1 MGDPVRLSNLM
12 ALNLEQAS
20 QAVLSLPLKERATL
34 AHVLIHSLDEAPDSS
49 AQASWN
55 EEIDRR
61 LDRLEIGETESRDA
75 FEVLDEIRQKY
86 ANKD

>member
-1 MGDPVRLSNLM
+1 M

-34 AHVLIHSLDEAPDSS
+34 AHVLINSLDEAPDSS
-49 AQASWN
+49 VQASWN

-61 LDRLEIGETESRDA
+61 LDRLEKGETESRDA

-86 ANKD
+86 AKKGSADQ